1 MSSPPGGASR
11 ASRVVAGL
19 ALAGVSVIAGVVSYL
34 HGLAV
39 AQSVGARPPVA
50 WLIPFLADL
59 VILGASAAL
68 IGQRGARPVLAM
80 VALAAGIGVTA
91 GMNVA
96 AGWRNGAGGGPFA
109 GGPPGGFV
117 VAPGSLAGEGRRGK
131 CGWRFSYKKPLDYP
145 GRAG

>member
-11 ASRVVAGL
+11 ASRAVAGL

-68 IGQRGARPVLAM
+68 IGQRGARPGLAM

-96 AGWRNGAGGGPFA
+96 AGGRNGAGGAVVA
-109 GGPPGGFV
+109 GG
-117 VAPGSLAGEGRRGK
+117 APGA
-131 CGWRFSYKKPLDYP
+131 FV
-145 GRAG
+145 RALGGVGGVG

>member
-11 ASRVVAGL
+11 ASRAVAGL
-19 ALAGVSVIAGVVSYL
+19 ALAGVSVIAGGVSYL

-68 IGQRGARPVLAM
+68 IGQRGARPVLAI
-80 VALAAGIGVTA
+80 VALAAGSR
-91 GMNVA
+91 A
-96 AGWRNGAGGGPFA
+96 ARGGQLAAGGGK
-109 GGPPGGFV
+109 G
-117 VAPGSLAGEGRRGK
+117 
-131 CGWRFSYKKPLDYP
+131 
-145 GRAG
+145 